1 MYRIIINVVPT
12 TLNRFS
18 FILYRQPAHVRMMM
32 FRVEMNLQLKVKEKM
47 RISFLRN
54 FIQWPI
60 NAILSIL
67 SHSTGLFN
75 LASCQGRN
83 MYSLQNMPQTSFTC
97 RDKIL
102 GGYYADA
109 ETNCQMFH
117 ICVKVAG
124 VGVSDCV
131 ILFYLHIFSFFLYGV
146 GVELSLLILAA
157 WRVTREWRLYLKRK

>member
-1 MYRIIINVVPT
+1 MYRVSDNNKRCT
-12 TLNRFS
+12 NDFESL
-18 FILYRQPAHVRMMM
+18 FIYFISTAHNMWGWWCLGSNWNYKISER
-32 FRVEMNLQLKVKEKM
+32 KKM

-54 FIQWPI
+54 FIRWPI
-60 NAILSIL
+60 NAIL

-75 LASCQGRN
+75 LASCQGRK

-131 ILFYLHIFSFFLYGV
+131 ILFYLHISLIFLYGV

-157 WRVTREWRLYLKRK
+157 WRESDDYI